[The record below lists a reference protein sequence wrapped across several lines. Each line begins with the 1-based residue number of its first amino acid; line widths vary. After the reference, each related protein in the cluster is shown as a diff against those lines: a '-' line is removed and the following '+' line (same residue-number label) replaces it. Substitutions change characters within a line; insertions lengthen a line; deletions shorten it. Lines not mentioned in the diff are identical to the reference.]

1 MTDLIDY
8 LYIIPAALLAIMCH
22 EIAHGFVSYLL
33 GDPTAKQM
41 GRLTLN
47 PLKHIDP
54 IGALSLILFRVGWAK
69 PVMIDPRYYKNP
81 KWGTAL
87 VSLAGPLTNFVLAII
102 SAFLYFVIYKFINIQ
117 LILNI
122 FLPFFLYLAILNIGL
137 GLFNL
142 IPIPPLD
149 GSKIIGAILP
159 NQAYYQY
166 MKYQRYG
173 TIFMLILILVINILS
188 AFNVP
193 SIFNEAI
200 NYIFSLIFN
209 FWNNI
214 FF

>member
-102 SAFLYFVIYKFINIQ
+102 SAFLYFVIYKFINVQ

-122 FLPFFLYLAILNIGL
+122 FLPFFLYSTILNIGL

-173 TIFMLILILVINILS
+173 TIFMLILICVIN
-188 AFNVP
+188 
-193 SIFNEAI
+193 SISSSDEYN
-200 NYIFSLIFN
+200 L
-209 FWNNI
+209 
-214 FF
+214 

>member
-122 FLPFFLYLAILNIGL
+122 FLPFFLYSAILNIGL